1 MNNPRVPPKTHVG
14 IDAVSSWVLRFADQV
29 PAGGKVLD
37 VACGAG
43 RHARFFA
50 QRGHA
55 VDAVD
60 KDIDALACLPPGIAV
75 LQADIETGPWP
86 FPGASYAAVVLTNYL
101 HRPLLPTL
109 LAAVEHG
116 GLLIYETFALGNE
129 RYGRPSRTEFLLR
142 PGELLDVVRGEFE
155 VLAYESGYI
164 DLPKP
169 AMIQRITA
177 RRTAPIAGGR

>member
-1 MNNPRVPPKTHVG
+1 MNNARVPPQTHVG
-14 IDAVSSWVLRFADQV
+14 IDAVSPWVSRFADQV
-29 PAGGKVLD
+29 TAGGKVLD
-37 VACGAG
+37 VACGTG

-50 QRGHA
+50 QRGHT

-60 KDIDALACLPPGIAV
+60 RDIDALVNLPPGIAV
-75 LQADIETGPWP
+75 LQADIEAGPWP
-86 FPGASYAAVVLTNYL
+86 FAGASYAAVVVTNYL
-101 HRPLLPTL
+101 HRPLFPTL
-109 LAAVEHG
+109 LAAVEPG

-129 RYGRPSRTEFLLR
+129 QYGRPSSAGFLLQ
-142 PGELLDVVRGEFE
+142 PGELLDMVQGEFE

-177 RRTAPIAGGR
+177 RRTVPLANGG